1 MCAKLQ
7 RSGRIVVIA
16 GPLPHPREVFDKA
29 KLEVVNDRVFVAAT
43 LDEGLQLASDLILL
57 TPDAT
62 GPQRE

>member
-1 MCAKLQ
+1 M
-7 RSGRIVVIA
+7 IA